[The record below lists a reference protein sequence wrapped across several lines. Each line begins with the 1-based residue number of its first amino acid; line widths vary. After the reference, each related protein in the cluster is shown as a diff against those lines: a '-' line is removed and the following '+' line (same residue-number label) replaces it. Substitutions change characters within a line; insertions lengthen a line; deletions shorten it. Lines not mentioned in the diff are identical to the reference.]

1 MFDELNMNTCR
12 FVIFLALNFAVISNL
27 CAQEIDFNRD
37 VRPILSNNCFQCH
50 GPDEAARQADLRLD
64 TAEGIAQM
72 RDPALIVKGD
82 VLNGEF
88 IHRITAIDNDLKMPP
103 SESNRELSDLQIATL
118 KRWIEQGAEYSVH
131 WSFTPPAKSDFPKT
145 ANDRWPRNAIDHFI
159 LAKLER
165 EKLQPSHQA
174 SREKLIR
181 RLTFDLTGL
190 PPTPQEVAEYLADQA
205 DDAYE
210 KVVKRLLSSTR
221 FGEHMAW
228 SWLEAARYSDTNGY
242 QGDRTRSSYFWRTWV
257 IEAFN
262 NNMPFDQFSVEQIAG
277 DLLESPT
284 TSQMIATG
292 FNRNHPLNGE
302 GGRIAEENRV
312 EYVFDRTETTST
324 VWLGLTVG
332 CARCHDHKYDPIS
345 QREYYEM
352 YAYFNS
358 IDESGSVDAGGNARP
373 LIKVPTLAQRG
384 RAEELEKL
392 MAQLEKERG
401 QPVETLSEARM
412 QWVAK
417 WNSAVTNNRISGL
430 WHQLIP
436 SSAESKEG
444 ATTHI
449 EPHGKV
455 VITGKFPDFDD
466 YTLTIPLH
474 PGTIKALRLEA
485 LTNGN
490 IPFRGPGRNANFVLT
505 GFEVSLLPKAGE
517 PTALIFDDAIAD
529 FTQGGFN
536 IAETLNPESK
546 GGWAVW
552 DGELK
557 TAVDRQ
563 AIFKLKQP
571 LEVSEGDRLV
581 VTMKHRSE
589 HAKHI
594 LGTFTLATSSSR
606 DVTFET
612 ETIPPADILAVLDIN
627 SEEWNNQQATA
638 IADFH
643 RRSTQKHRD
652 ATARLRLAQTE
663 HDRLKEGFQDTM
675 VMRDR
680 SQARDTRVLVVGRYD
695 NPLDN
700 EKLFPDTLASVAPM
714 PEDTP
719 KNRLGLAQWIVSKN
733 NPLTSR
739 VTVNR
744 FWQQFFGT
752 GLVKTTED
760 FGSQGELPS
769 HPQLLDWLAVDFQH
783 NNWDVKRLVTQIV
796 SSATYRQSS
805 SVTPELLERDPYNR
819 LLARAPRYRLAAHT
833 IRDNAL
839 AVSGLLVEKL
849 GGPSV
854 KPYQPPGL
862 WADFSFGKIKYT
874 QDSGDALYRRSL
886 YTFWRRSLSPPNMF
900 DEANRQ
906 TCEVRTKRTNTPLHA
921 LTLLNDITFVEAARV
936 FAQSLILENEQD
948 NDRFRSAFQRAL
960 SRPPTSAEITLMNNI
975 VTLSRKH
982 YQQKPE
988 EAAELLSVGE
998 SVTDKSV
1005 EAVELAAFTNLANII
1020 FNTDEFISKE

>member
-1 MFDELNMNTCR
+1 MNMCR
-12 FVIFLALNFAVISNL
+12 TGILLAIVLSAALQLS
-27 CAQEIDFNRD
+27 AQEIDFNRD

-64 TAEGIAQM
+64 TAAGIAEL
-72 RDPALIVKGD
+72 RDPELIVKGD
-82 VLNGEF
+82 ITQGEF
-88 IHRITAIDNDLKMPP
+88 LHRIMTADTDLKMPP
-103 SESNRELSDLQIATL
+103 PESNRELSEQQLSTL
-118 KRWIEQGAEYSVH
+118 KRWVEQGAEYSIH
-131 WSFTPPAKSDFPKT
+131 WSFTSPEKSALPQTINT
-145 ANDRWPRNAIDHFI
+145 AWARNAIDHFI
-159 LAKLER
+159 LSRLQQEG
-165 EKLQPSHQA
+165 LQPSDEA
-174 SREKLIR
+174 SRRTLIR

-190 PPTPQEVAEYLADQA
+190 PPTPDEVVAFLADNSA
-205 DDAYE
+205 DAYE
-210 KVVKRLLSSTR
+210 NVVSRLLESSR

-228 SWLEAARYSDTNGY
+228 TWLEAARYSDTNGY

-262 NNMPFDQFSVEQIAG
+262 RNMPFDQFSLEQIAG
-277 DLLESPT
+277 DLLESPS
-284 TSQMIATG
+284 TSQLIATG

-358 IDESGSVDAGGNARP
+358 IDESGRVDAGGNAQP
-373 LIKVPTLAQRG
+373 IIKVPTLKQRS
-384 RAEELEKL
+384 RVEELEL
-392 MAQLEKERG
+392 LIAELDKERS
-401 QPVETLSEARM
+401 QPLGELKESRQ
-412 QWVAK
+412 QWIAK
-417 WNSAVTNNRISGL
+417 WNSVINGSDTNAFWRP
-430 WHQLIP
+430 LIP
-436 SSAESKEG
+436 KKAESREG

-466 YTLTIPLH
+466 YTLTIPVS
-474 PGTIKALRLEA
+474 PGRIEAIRLEA
-485 LTNGN
+485 LTNET
-490 IPFRGPGRNANFVLT
+490 IQFRGPGRNANFVLT
-505 GFEVSLLPKAGE
+505 GFEVALHSKDGE
-517 PTALIFDDAIAD
+517 VTPIKIHDATAD
-529 FTQGGFN
+529 FVQGGFN
-536 IAETLNPESK
+536 IIDTLDPANK

-552 DGELK
+552 DGELN

-563 AIFKLKQP
+563 AIFTLEQP
-571 LEVSEGDRLV
+571 LEIGPEATLI
-581 VTMKHRSE
+581 VTMKHRSD

-594 LGTFTLATSSSR
+594 LSTFALSTSSTR
-606 DVTFET
+606 EVTFET
-612 ETIPPADILAVLDIN
+612 DTIPPADIVELLQIAGGK
-627 SEEWNNQQATA
+627 WNEQQAVTVGN
-638 IADFH
+638 FH
-643 RRSTQKHRD
+643 RRSTQRHRN
-652 ATARLRLAQTE
+652 ATAKLRLAQTE
-663 HDRLKEGFQDTM
+663 HDRLNEGFQDTM

-680 SQARDTRVLVVGRYD
+680 ETPRDTRILIVGRYD
-695 NPLDN
+695 NPLNDEN
-700 EKLFPDTLASVAPM
+700 LFPDTIASVSVM
-714 PEDTP
+714 PEDAP
-719 KNRLGLAQWIVSKN
+719 KNRLGLARWIVSTD

-769 HPQLLDWLAVDFQH
+769 HPQLLDWLAVDFQE
-783 NNWDVKRLVTQIV
+783 NNWDIKRLITQFVT
-796 SSATYRQSS
+796 SSTYRQSS
-805 SVTPELLERDPYNR
+805 SVTPELLEKDPYNR
-819 LLARAPRYRLAAHT
+819 LLGRAPRYRLAAHT

-839 AVSGLLVEKL
+839 AVSGLLTEKL

-862 WADFSFGKIKYT
+862 WADFSFGKIKYS

-900 DEANRQ
+900 DEASRQ
-906 TCEVRTKRTNTPLHA
+906 TCEVRTKRTNTPLQA

-936 FAQSLILENEQD
+936 FAQSLLLEHQQD
-948 NDRFRSAFQRAL
+948 ADRLHHAFQRAL
-960 SRPPTSAEITLMNNI
+960 SRPPTEAEIKLMNNI
-975 VTLSRKH
+975 LILSRTH
-982 YQQKPE
+982 YLEKPE
-988 EAAELLSVGE
+988 EAIELLSVGE
-998 SVTDKSV
+998 SKPDESIS
-1005 EAVELAAFTNLANII
+1005 AVDLAAFTNLANII

>member
-1 MFDELNMNTCR
+1 MNMCR
-12 FVIFLALNFAVISNL
+12 LSILLTLILVSTSNL
-27 CAQEIDFNRD
+27 CAQQIDFNRD

-64 TAEGIAQM
+64 TADGIAQM
-72 RDPALIVKGD
+72 REPALIVKGD
-82 VLNGEF
+82 ALHGEF
-88 IHRITAIDNDLKMPP
+88 IHRITATDKDLTMPP
-103 SESNRELSDLQIATL
+103 ANSNRELSEVQIATL

-131 WSFTPPAKSDFPKT
+131 WSFTPPTKSDFPDTTNKGWT
-145 ANDRWPRNAIDHFI
+145 RNAIDHFI
-159 LAKLER
+159 LGKLEL
-165 EKLQPSHQA
+165 EGMKPSNQA
-174 SREKLIR
+174 SRHKLIR

-190 PPTPQEVAEYLADQA
+190 PPTPEEVTDYLADESE
-205 DDAYE
+205 DAYD
-210 KVVKRLLSSTR
+210 KVVRRLLNSTR
-221 FGEHMAW
+221 YGEHMAW
-228 SWLEAARYSDTNGY
+228 TWLEAARYSDTNGY

-262 NNMPFDQFSVEQIAG
+262 NNMPFDQFSLEQIAG

-373 LIKVPTLAQRG
+373 LIKVPTLAQRA
-384 RAEELEKL
+384 RTEELEQL
-392 MAQLEKERG
+392 MTHLDKERG
-401 QPVETLSEARM
+401 QPLEALSEARS
-412 QWVAK
+412 QWATK
-417 WNSAVTNNRISGL
+417 WHSAVVDNTTGEL

-436 SSAESKEG
+436 SSVESSEG

-474 PGTIKALRLEA
+474 PGTIQSVRLEA
-485 LTNGN
+485 LTNEN
-490 IPFRGPGRNANFVLT
+490 VPFRGPGRNANFVLT
-505 GFEVSLLPKAGE
+505 GFEVRYHPKEGE
-517 PTALIFDDAIAD
+517 PIPVKLANATAD

-536 IAETLNPESK
+536 IIDTLNPDSK

-563 AIFKLKQP
+563 ALYKLEDP
-571 LEVSEGDRLV
+571 LNVSEGDRLV

-589 HAKHI
+589 HSKHI
-594 LGTFTLATSSSR
+594 LGTFTLAASSSPN
-606 DVTFET
+606 VTFET
-612 ETIPPADILAVLDIN
+612 ETVPPANILAILNIKSDD
-627 SEEWNNQQATA
+627 WNNQQATA
-638 IADFH
+638 IAHFH
-643 RRSTQKHRD
+643 RRSTQQHRE

-663 HDRLKEGFQDTM
+663 YDRIKEGFQDTM

-680 SQARDTRVLVVGRYD
+680 SEPRDTQILVVGGYD
-695 NPLDN
+695 NPLND
-700 EKLFPDTLASVAPM
+700 EKLFPDTLASVAPES
-714 PEDTP
+714 EDAP
-719 KNRLGLAQWIVSKN
+719 KNRLGLAQWIVSAK

-744 FWQQFFGT
+744 LWQQFFGT

-769 HPQLLDWLAVDFQH
+769 HPQLLDWLAADFQQ

-796 SSATYRQSS
+796 NSATYRQSS
-805 SVTPELLERDPYNR
+805 SVTPELLEKDPYNR
-819 LLARAPRYRLAAHT
+819 LLGRAPRYRMAAHT

-839 AVSGLLVEKL
+839 AVSGLLVEKV

-936 FAQSLILENEQD
+936 FAESLILENEQD
-948 NDRFRSAFQRAL
+948 SDRFQQAFQRAL
-960 SRPPTSAEITLMNNI
+960 SRSPTSAEITLMNNI

-998 SVTDKSV
+998 SVPDNSV